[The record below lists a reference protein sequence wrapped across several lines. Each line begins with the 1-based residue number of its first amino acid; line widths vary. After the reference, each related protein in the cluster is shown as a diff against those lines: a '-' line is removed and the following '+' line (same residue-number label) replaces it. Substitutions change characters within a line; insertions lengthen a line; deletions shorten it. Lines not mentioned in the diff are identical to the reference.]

1 MEANVIEA
9 MGLVLKDNEISG
21 ATTNPWAKVQ
31 FAKHTNT
38 LIHGR
43 KAIITN
49 SI

>member
-1 MEANVIEA
+1 MIEA

-21 ATTNPWAKVQ
+21 VTMIPWAKAQ

-43 KAIITN
+43 TAIITD